1 MNSAEANAGS
11 ASRIW
16 NLPNILTMLR
26 IVLVPFFVWFLI
38 LDAPGLQAQNGVW
51 RWAAAFVFAV
61 AIYTDKLDGDIA
73 RSRGLVTDFGK
84 IADPIADKLLIGSA
98 LVMLSLLQ
106 ELPWWVTILIL
117 VREWGITAL
126 RFFVIRYG
134 VMPGLSRRE
143 AEDRGPDGGDLPLR
157 PSAGVHRSV
166 ARRRG
171 VRRHDGRA
179 GDHAVD
185 RRRVRYRGPQ
195 AAGRR
200 DQGGERTGKGEQAMN
215 DPNPQLH
222 ASPHPTLHPNL
233 HRLAEQAVTGAIGRG
248 LTVATAESLTAG
260 MVAAVLADTPGAS
273 GMLQGGVVSYA
284 NSVKA
289 DVLGVPGEL
298 LDAVGSVDG
307 QVAAAM
313 ADGARRICGADIGVS
328 TTGVAGPEP
337 HDGKA
342 VGTVFI
348 GVATAEGSTSY
359 PYSFEGSRAEIRA
372 LACGAA
378 LERLLEALSSE
389 GYPA

>member
-134 VMPGLSRRE
+134 VIPASR
-143 AEDRGPDGGDLPLR
+143 GGKLKTVVQTVAIFLYVLPLASIA
-157 PSAGVHRSV
+157 PWLGVV
-166 ARRRG
+166 AFVVMMAALAITLWTG
-171 VRRHDGRA
+171 GEYVIEALKLRA
-179 GDHAVD
+179 SGIRAEKE
-185 RRRVRYRGPQ
+185 RVRENKP
-195 AAGRR
+195 
-200 DQGGERTGKGEQAMN
+200 
-215 DPNPQLH
+215 
-222 ASPHPTLHPNL
+222 
-233 HRLAEQAVTGAIGRG
+233 
-248 LTVATAESLTAG
+248 
-260 MVAAVLADTPGAS
+260 
-273 GMLQGGVVSYA
+273 
-284 NSVKA
+284 
-289 DVLGVPGEL
+289 
-298 LDAVGSVDG
+298 
-307 QVAAAM
+307 
-313 ADGARRICGADIGVS
+313 
-328 TTGVAGPEP
+328 
-337 HDGKA
+337 
-342 VGTVFI
+342 
-348 GVATAEGSTSY
+348 
-359 PYSFEGSRAEIRA
+359 
-372 LACGAA
+372 
-378 LERLLEALSSE
+378 
-389 GYPA
+389 